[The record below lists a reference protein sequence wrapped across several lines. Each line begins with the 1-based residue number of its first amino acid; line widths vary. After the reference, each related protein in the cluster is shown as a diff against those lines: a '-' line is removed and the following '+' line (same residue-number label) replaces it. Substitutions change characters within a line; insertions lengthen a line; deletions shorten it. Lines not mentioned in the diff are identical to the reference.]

1 MIIIKYCVVF
11 IVYTNFI
18 WFESICLTLRNSR
31 NKIPYTGKTIKPDVI
46 VKSGTRRIKSIY
58 YNCYYS
64 GLGKKVGT
72 YTITVKGVSPYI
84 GEESVEYEIIPQDLS
99 KKTARLSKTVY
110 QYDGR
115 ACKPTVYISGLY
127 SGIDYTLSYRNNI
140 RPGIAEVTIRGR
152 GNYTGSITKNFTIKK
167 PVERRIGK
175 LLQPM
180 KVKAKKKVFPVKRS
194 KVKKKK
200 QSVSG
205 RKIFEI
211 TNAQGNISYYKMG
224 VSSKLS
230 INRATGTITVK
241 KGTKK
246 GTYSITVRV
255 SANGNVR
262 YKAGSRSGRIKIK
275 VK

>member
-64 GLGKKVGT
+64 GLGKKVGK

-140 RPGIAEVTIRGR
+140 RPGIAEVMIRGR

-194 KVKKKK
+194 KVKKKSSPYPAGK
-200 QSVSG
+200 SLKSQMRREISAIIRWEAPRSYQSTELQEQSPLKKER
-205 RKIFEI
+205 RKAPTVLRF
-211 TNAQGNISYYKMG
+211 
-224 VSSKLS
+224 VFLP
-230 INRATGTITVK
+230 TGM
-241 KGTKK
+241 
-246 GTYSITVRV
+246 
-255 SANGNVR
+255 SA
-262 YKAGSRSGRIKIK
+262 IKPGPDPEG
-275 VK
+275 